1 VPSERPQPAPEPAP
15 GQPSTISRPPSPTVR
30 SPCFDFESSCAAA
43 RGAPRRQAPVTSF
56 RFRIELR
63 RDSVPQREERPATS
77 PVVAACFA
85 SPDQASRPARPPA
98 RQQPIRNRN
107 NETQRTIPRSANE
120 DDRRPPTRPSTTDTT
135 VDHRASTAE
144 RQPPSV
150 SRRQHPR
157 RIAACDQVLHVT
169 QQARHPG
176 RRPGHA
182 PHHLCQSIRNRNNE
196 TQRMGQSHVG
206 APHRH
211 TTAPHQPATPS
222 GTSPTQPDRARP
234 SPTQPDPARQGSSGR
249 RRLG

>member
-1 VPSERPQPAPEPAP
+1 VPSERPQPAPEPAPEPAP

-135 VDHRASTAE
+135 VDHRHDRRPPSVNRRASTAE
-144 RQPPSV
+144 RQPPTAPSTNRSMRPGTPRHAAGSPPRSPARSCASPSV
-150 SRRQHPR
+150 PVNSKSEQRDTADGTESRRRATPPHHSATP
-157 RIAACDQVLHVT
+157 
-169 QQARHPG
+169 ARHT
-176 RRPGHA
+176 
-182 PHHLCQSIRNRNNE
+182 IR
-196 TQRMGQSHVG
+196 HK
-206 APHRH
+206 
-211 TTAPHQPATPS
+211 
-222 GTSPTQPDRARP
+222 
-234 SPTQPDPARQGSSGR
+234 PDPA
-249 RRLG
+249 